1 MRFILMA
8 AIAALM
14 LTGCATSSLQGE
26 ARPTRSGGM
35 FAVATLAPWGSFE
48 HEAAPAYTRLAV
60 ARRLTANRLDAG
72 RITVSQARRVQDA
85 ADAARAALD
94 AARARADRG
103 DREGARSDLAGAVAL
118 VDAVEQIIREAP
130 R

>member
-1 MRFILMA
+1 MHRIIYSLVV
-8 AIAALM
+8 AL
-14 LTGCATSSLQGE
+14 LLAGCASTPLQGE
-26 ARPTRSGGM
+26 ARPARSGGV
-35 FAVATLAPWGSFE
+35 FAVATVAPWGSFE

-60 ARRLTANRLDAG
+60 ARRLAANRLDAG
-72 RITVSQARRVQDA
+72 RITVSQAQRVQDA

-103 DREGARSDLAGAVAL
+103 DRDGARGDLAGALAQVEG
-118 VDAVEQIIREAP
+118 VEQIIQEA